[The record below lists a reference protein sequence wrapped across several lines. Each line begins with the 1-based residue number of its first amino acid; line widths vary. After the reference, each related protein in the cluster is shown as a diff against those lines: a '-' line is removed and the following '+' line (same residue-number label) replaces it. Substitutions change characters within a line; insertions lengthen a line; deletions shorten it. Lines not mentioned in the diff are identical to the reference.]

1 MPAPNRARDAE
12 ALLYRA
18 QGWTFERIAQEMGYS
33 NKSSAKKAV
42 DRAMEAGPRETRDE
56 AKALLLAD
64 LMEAKRRAW
73 EILERDHVTVSQGH
87 VVRRFIGLER
97 DEDGIE
103 RLGPDG
109 NPIKIFEDVPDDGA
123 VLAAIDR
130 VVRIDA
136 EIAKVVGAYAPTRH
150 EVRTIGEID
159 ARLLELADEMGG
171 HAASDSPQ
179 VPAEA

>member
-1 MPAPNRARDAE
+1 MPAPNRARDAD

-42 DRAMEAGPRETRDE
+42 DRAREAGPRETRDE
-56 AKALLLAD
+56 AKVLILAD
-64 LMEAKRRAW
+64 LMEAKRHAW
-73 EILERDHVTVSQGH
+73 EVLGREHVVVSNGR
-87 VVRRFIGLER
+87 VVRRYVGLER

-103 RLGPDG
+103 RLDPDG
-109 NPIKIFEDVPDDGA
+109 KTIKIFEDVPDDGA
-123 VLAAIDR
+123 VLSAIDR
-130 VVRIDA
+130 IVRIDA

-159 ARLLELADEMGG
+159 ARLLELADE
-171 HAASDSPQ
+171 
-179 VPAEA
+179 V